1 MSNVPDVP
9 SLDRA
14 RLDLIT
20 GGDEALAREFLH
32 GLIEEAQEVLD
43 LIVGATASDDR
54 TALAELAHRLKGM
67 AAELGA
73 LRLRAAA
80 AALETEDPEGQRIHV
95 DAVRSAL
102 SELRMLEKS

>member
-1 MSNVPDVP
+1 
-9 SLDRA
+9 
-14 RLDLIT
+14 
-20 GGDEALAREFLH
+20 
-32 GLIEEAQEVLD
+32 LIEEAQEVLD